1 MAAYGRRTHA
11 RARTVCGAQLDETLS
26 TLMFGHRAKS
36 IKCLVRENVQKSV
49 KQLEESVHAL
59 QAELMR
65 LRSGHQI
72 LPGVTAADFY
82 SMKQQVGEAPPPRAR
97 ARACK
102 THVIARAGRGREA
115 RGRERE
121 SQTG

>member
-1 MAAYGRRTHA
+1 MAAYGTRTHA
-11 RARTVCGAQLDETLS
+11 HARTVCGAQLDETLS

-82 SMKQQVGEAPPPRAR
+82 SMKQQVGGGARGRTRAR
-97 ARACK
+97 ARP
-102 THVIARAGRGREA
+102 TLSRTNAGRGREA
-115 RGRERE
+115 RGRDRE
-121 SQTG
+121 GQTG